1 MLNNFVSFDFIFY
14 QKISGNSLEVQGFT
28 TSGAPDEIC
37 MMIIPCHLE
46 IEAEVWG
53 KLEQEIDTE
62 SWATSKDFRVVIFSL
77 LGHIHS
83 DDLVVMLELA

>member
-1 MLNNFVSFDFIFY
+1 MRQKADFIFY
-14 QKISGNSLEVQGFT
+14 LKISGSSWVVQNFT
-28 TSGAPDEIC
+28 DSSVPDEIC
-37 MMIIPCHLE
+37 TMIVPCHLE

-83 DDLVVMLELA
+83 NDLVVMLELA

>member
-1 MLNNFVSFDFIFY
+1 MATIWEKAISILAGNLN
-14 QKISGNSLEVQGFT
+14 SGRSYLITAV
-28 TSGAPDEIC
+28 
-37 MMIIPCHLE
+37 PCHLE